1 MGAQRVGRA
10 RMTLSAGTVSIGVKS
25 DTAGFGKS
33 LHNSLIGEIGGIGK
47 AIGASIMGAAA
58 LVIGVGMKE
67 SLDMAAGVAQL
78 TAGIKSTGNAAHVSV
93 KGMTDLASSIQGY
106 SGQTDDSI
114 VATEKLLLTFTNI
127 KNSGPNKIFDQATV
141 AAADMAAKMGGDA
154 SGSAIKLGKAL
165 NDPVKGMTAL
175 QKVGVQFTAGQ
186 KASITAMVKHGD
198 TVGAQKVI
206 LAELTKEFG
215 GAAKAFGDSG
225 PGQIAKSKRAFEDL
239 SEAIVN
245 TLMPIVMPAITNLV
259 KVIKDNTPAIT
270 AFAKSFSEDLKNAI
284 DIVSPALKDFGT
296 WIVDHKPLVIG
307 FGVAA
312 MGVALAFKVY
322 EGAMATV
329 KVATASWAVVQGIAT
344 AAMWLGN
351 AAIGTSIGETLAL
364 KAMYLG
370 SAIATG
376 VQTAAQWLLNAALT
390 ANPIGIVVVAVGAL
404 TAGIIAIATK
414 TTWFQTIWQYMTSS
428 LAAAWQWLWNSILA
442 PIIRFVL
449 NGFASITDGIANMLK
464 VLSNIPGFGWAK
476 DAADKMAGAADKA
489 HALAKAITDIPNTKN
504 ITITIS
510 ANTADSLASTYA
522 SQVPKFSLG
531 HNAAGTDNWRGGP
544 TWVNERGGEIIDL
557 PSGSRVIPADKSAAM
572 MGKGD
577 GATSADIKSLGELLV
592 GLRADLQALPRT
604 YQTLQRKMA

>member
-1 MGAQRVGRA
+1 
-10 RMTLSAGTVSIGVKS
+10 MTLSAGTVSIGVKS